1 MSGRRKQRRAEA
13 EAQLAA
19 WVPKTEQ
26 RLILRQLRRTPE
38 AGRDAALKMA
48 VAVMEAQERSR
59 ARYDRES
66 LADHSRRTLVGARLP
81 RSVAARC
88 RTLAAGEG
96 ISLYRWIERAI
107 SDRIAQEE
115 AQQQP
120 QQPTEVS
127 P

>member
-1 MSGRRKQRRAEA
+1 MSGRRKQRREEA
-13 EAQLAA
+13 VQQLAA

-48 VAVMEAQERSR
+48 VTVMEAQEKTR

-88 RTLAAGEG
+88 SALAAGEG

-107 SDRIAQEE
+107 RERIEAEE
-115 AQQQP
+115 AAQQQQP
-120 QQPTEVS
+120 QEVS